1 MFGLS
6 GFASLGLQSV
16 SAVVDWFA
24 LVVKCALVCLLVWI
38 VFTYGLF
45 PAKQPHFLHL
55 APIISST
62 LEKSLH
68 LSTSLHHPP
77 LSASPRCSHYFPSI
91 SSRFVYHRLPSK
103 FVFIPL
109 FILFFFLPDLLLSS
123 PPVLYSLAYFFFSNP
138 RRVSQ
143 LKALSSS
150 YRPVVSLCTIRSA
163 LALGFCNSLTSSLP
177 FLSSLCGFFSPPR
190 FVSFIFSP
198 DLCTEVFAL

>member
-1 MFGLS
+1 MRS
-6 GFASLGLQSV
+6 SV
-16 SAVVDWFA
+16 CWCE
-24 LVVKCALVCLLVWI
+24 L
-38 VFTYGLF
+38 
-45 PAKQPHFLHL
+45 
-55 APIISST
+55 
-62 LEKSLH
+62 SLH
-68 LSTSLHHPP
+68 TGCSQQTTPFSPPCSHRLLHFRKEPLPSSISAFLPIYLSTSSHHPP

-91 SSRFVYHRLPSK
+91 SSRFVYHLLPSK

-123 PPVLYSLAYFFFSNP
+123 PPALYSLAYFFFFSNP

-150 YRPVVSLCTIRSA
+150 YGPVVSLCTIRSA

-198 DLCTEVFAL
+198 DLSTEVFAL